1 MFEYLH
7 PSGVQPPKHKPR
19 VARRLDTRGPGSLGH
34 LHAEGVQGTLVSM
47 ISSTF
52 FFLFSQLGVGMML
65 TLLFISPRAI
75 GNSFFKFASLTA
87 AILLGVVLGFN
98 FLFPSL
104 VRANEIPVIFLL
116 ISAVLTIAYNRV
128 VALNKLRPAFVLLI
142 AATATGL
149 ISIVADSFAF
159 TRLMALGGWENWM
172 LLINHLAATALLGSV
187 MLTMVFGHWYLV
199 IPKLSIDHLARLTK
213 VLIGAIV
220 LRVLTIL
227 ASLVILEA
235 EQSLPLSAVLKE
247 LMVGQAMFF
256 WPRILFGVLV
266 PVILALMIRSTV
278 RIRHT
283 QAATGLLYLAVVAL
297 LFGEF
302 FSKFLLFAVN
312 IAL

>member
-1 MFEYLH
+1 
-7 PSGVQPPKHKPR
+7 
-19 VARRLDTRGPGSLGH
+19 
-34 LHAEGVQGTLVSM
+34 M

-65 TLLFISPRAI
+65 TLLFISPRSI

-87 AILLGVVLGFN
+87 AILLGVTLGFN
-98 FLFPSL
+98 FLFPSP
-104 VRANEIPVIFLL
+104 VRTSQLPVIFLV
-116 ISAVLTIAYNRV
+116 ISALLTAIYNRV
-128 VALNKLRPAFVLLI
+128 VDVDKFKAASVLLV

-149 ISIVADSFAF
+149 ISVGTDSFAF

-213 VLIGAIV
+213 VLITAIAIRIV
-220 LRVLTIL
+220 TIV
-227 ASLVILEA
+227 ASLLVLQA
-235 EQSLPLSAVLKE
+235 EQSLPLAAVMRE

-266 PVILALMIRSTV
+266 PVVLAAMIRSTV
-278 RIRHT
+278 RIQHT

-312 IAL
+312 IPL

>member
-1 MFEYLH
+1 VWRLF
-7 PSGVQPPKHKPR
+7 R
-19 VARRLDTRGPGSLGH
+19 V
-34 LHAEGVQGTLVSM
+34 V
-47 ISSTF
+47 SSTF
-52 FFLFSQLGVGMML
+52 FFLFSQLGVGM
-65 TLLFISPRAI
+65 LLGLMFISPRAI

-104 VRANEIPVIFLL
+104 VRTSQTPVVFLFV
-116 ISAVLTIAYNRV
+116 SALLTIAYNRIV
-128 VALNKLRPAFVLLI
+128 DMNKFGAASVLLI
-142 AATATGL
+142 AAVVTGL

-159 TRLMALGGWENWM
+159 TRLMALGGWENWL

-213 VLIGAIV
+213 VLIATIV
-220 LRVLTIL
+220 LRILTML
-227 ASLVILEA
+227 ASLVVLQA
-235 EQSLPLSAVLKE
+235 EQSLPLTAIMRE
-247 LMVGQAMFF
+247 LMVGQALFF

-266 PVILALMIRSTV
+266 PVVLAVMIRSTV
-278 RIRHT
+278 KLRHT

-302 FSKFLLFAVN
+302 FSKFLLFEVN